1 MKFYKKLGLA
11 TVLGLSCLAT
21 PALADYTKTQH
32 PIVLVHGVMGFDNLG
47 GLINYFHT
55 IPWHLERS
63 GATVKVANVSFVNSS
78 EERGQ
83 QLSNQLDAWGADKY
97 HLFGH
102 SQGAPTSRYA
112 AHLNPDRVASVTS
125 INGVNKGSAVADL
138 LRGQLSPSGL
148 PENLLDQVAISLG
161 QLMNFFTGQEHGQD
175 GIAAMETLTTQ
186 GSNSLN
192 AATGWRGINPN
203 ACTGGEH
210 QATVEGNT
218 HYYFSWTG
226 KGTLTNVLD
235 PSDGPLAITGLTFLG
250 EANDGLVSVCSQKF
264 GKVLANYNHSNHL
277 DAVNHLFGVR
287 SLWHNPVT
295 PYRTHANRLKN
306 LGL

>member
-1 MKFYKKLGLA
+1 MKLYKKLGLA
-11 TVLGLSCLAT
+11 AALGLSCLAA
-21 PALADYTKTQH
+21 PAAADYTQTEH

-78 EERGQ
+78 EERGK
-83 QLSNQLDAWGADKY
+83 QLASQLDDWGADKY

-102 SQGAPTSRYA
+102 SQGAPTARYA
-112 AHLNPDRVASVTS
+112 AHLNPDRVASITS

-148 PENLLDQVAISLG
+148 PENLLDSVAVSLG
-161 QLMNFFTGQEHGQD
+161 QLMNFFTSQEHEQD

-186 GSNSLN
+186 GSNALN
-192 AATGWRGINPN
+192 DATGWLGINPD

-210 QATVEGNT
+210 QASVGEST

-226 KGTLTNVLD
+226 QGTLTNLLD
-235 PSDGPLAITGLTFLG
+235 PSDGALATTGLTFLG

-264 GKVLANYNHSNHL
+264 GKVLANYRRSNHL

>member
-1 MKFYKKLGLA
+1 MKFYKNF
-11 TVLGLSCLAT
+11 CLAA
-21 PALADYTKTQH
+21 ALSLSFASAPLMASYTQTQH
-32 PIVLVHGVMGFDNLG
+32 PIVLVHGVMGFDDIG
-47 GLINYFHT
+47 GLVNYFHT

-78 EERGQ
+78 QERGQ
-83 QLSNQLDAWGADKY
+83 QLANQLENWGAEKY

-112 AHLNPDRVASVTS
+112 AHLSPERVASVTS

-138 LRGQLSPSGL
+138 LRGQLNPESL
-148 PENLLDQVAISLG
+148 PENLLDQIAVSLG
-161 QLMNFFTGQEHGQD
+161 QLMNFFTGQSHTQD

-186 GSNSLN
+186 GSLALN
-192 AATGWRGINPN
+192 DETGWKGLNPN
-203 ACTGGEH
+203 GCTGGAH
-210 QATVEGNT
+210 QATVAGHT
-218 HYYFSWTG
+218 QHYFSWTG
-226 KGTLTNVLD
+226 RGTLTNLLD
-235 PSDGPLAITGLTFLG
+235 PSDGPLAITGLVFAG
-250 EANDGLVSVCSQKF
+250 EQNDGLVSVCSQKF
-264 GKVLANYNHSNHL
+264 GQVLANYNHSNHL
-277 DAVNHLFGVR
+277 DAVNHLFGIR